1 MNYYIPMH
9 SSPPIN
15 WSREM
20 GEYQNREAKR
30 VMGYRFERPSS
41 RGLVIRRPTP
51 AEREAHDTAIEAL
64 RKERGAMERARAA
77 QAHSAACFAAARV
90 RAVAAL
96 ARCAARKKGS
106 GRKGLTQ
113 RRRDAENATLHL
125 PTEAQRKEVR

>member
-20 GEYQNREAKR
+20 GEYQNREAER

-41 RGLVIRRPTP
+41 KGLVIRRPTE
-51 AEREAHDTAIEAL
+51 AERQAHDTAIEAL

-96 ARCAARKKGS
+96 ARCARLRKGS
-106 GRKGLTQ
+106 GRKVW
-113 RRRDAENATLHL
+113 
-125 PTEAQRKEVR
+125 QRKDGAE

>member
-1 MNYYIPMH
+1 MNNGRVYR
-9 SSPPIN
+9 SSAPVN
-15 WSREM
+15 VSREM
-20 GEYQNREAKR
+20 GEYYNREAER

-64 RKERGAMERARAA
+64 REERGGVEQIAAA

-90 RAVAAL
+90 NAVAAL

-106 GRKGLTQ
+106 GKR
-113 RRRDAENATLHL
+113 TLRVSGPCPL
-125 PTEAQRKEVR
+125 GETYELR

>member
-20 GEYQNREAKR
+20 GEYYNREAAR

-51 AEREAHDTAIEAL
+51 AERAARDTAIEAL
-64 RKERGAMERARAA
+64 RKERGGVEQIAAA

-90 RAVAAL
+90 NAVAAL
-96 ARCAARKKGS
+96 ARCARLRKGS
-106 GRKGLTQ
+106 GK
-113 RRRDAENATLHL
+113 
-125 PTEAQRKEVR
+125 KV